1 MIAVISFM
9 TRPELPHRKCI
20 FYATISR
27 DRSSVRAS
35 ASPRVAHCV
44 GAALQCACLKEG
56 QLSTLR
62 VMDARSIDELAR
74 RLAAAV
80 PPGLSALRRDLE
92 ENFKAVL
99 QSGLARLD
107 LVSRQEFDVQAAVL
121 RRTREKL
128 EALEARLATLENG
141 QKTPT
146 AKP

>member
-1 MIAVISFM
+1 
-9 TRPELPHRKCI
+9 
-20 FYATISR
+20 
-27 DRSSVRAS
+27 
-35 ASPRVAHCV
+35 
-44 GAALQCACLKEG
+44 
-56 QLSTLR
+56 
-62 VMDARSIDELAR
+62 MDARFIDDLAR

-92 ENFKAVL
+92 DNFKSVL
-99 QSGLARLD
+99 QSGLTRLD

-141 QKTPT
+141 QKSPA